1 MYRPFLVGRLMA
13 RPERGESGLE
23 SDENDSESDIAIQRC
38 LEAARGSVDL
48 IATFWDQEQKSM
60 MACWYGLY
68 FLFQAIL
75 IPVIC
80 LRNNPQHMLAED
92 WRRQILQAMP
102 VLESMSHLNSTSSRC
117 LGVIRS
123 LCGSY
128 LDPSIVG
135 WGPTEESPQ
144 TQLVNLYP
152 LMWPTL
158 DTVQADGMDSI
169 L

>member
-1 MYRPFLVGRLMA
+1 MA
-13 RPERGESGLE
+13 RPERGAPSQQE
-23 SDENDSESDIAIQRC
+23 DSEARAEVAINRC
-38 LEAARGSVDL
+38 LEAARESVDL
-48 IATFWDQEQKSM
+48 ISAFWANEHKSM

-80 LRNNPQHMLAED
+80 LRNDPQSSRATE
-92 WRRQILQAMP
+92 WRDQILQTIP
-102 VLESMSHLNSTSSRC
+102 VLESMAHLNPSSSRC

-123 LCGSY
+123 LCGGY
-128 LDPSIVG
+128 LDPSMSE
-135 WGPTEESPQ
+135 WGLPTEESPQ
-144 TQLVNLYP
+144 TQLTSLYP

-158 DTVQADGMDSI
+158 EMAQMEGMDAI